1 MPIYERECDSRV
13 VRDYIV
19 QSEEKIKLKNVS
31 VVPEQSGRK
40 CNSREQWC
48 IFLECQHFPFEAE
61 TWLLVII
68 TRHLG

>member
-40 CNSREQWC
+40 CNSREQ
-48 IFLECQHFPFEAE
+48 
-61 TWLLVII
+61 
-68 TRHLG
+68 